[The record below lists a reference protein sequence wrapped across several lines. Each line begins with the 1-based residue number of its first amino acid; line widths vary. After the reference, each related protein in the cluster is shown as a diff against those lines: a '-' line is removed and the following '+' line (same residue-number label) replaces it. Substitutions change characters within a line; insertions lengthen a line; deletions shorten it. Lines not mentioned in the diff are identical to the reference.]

1 MPPFNNQSFL
11 RNAERNVTNAQS
23 KVFENLNL
31 FVFSYMVI
39 ILVVANY
46 FTYTIRGY
54 RNSLPYIKVNII
66 LLLNCCLADIYN
78 SFVSITV
85 KLIPD

>member
-1 MPPFNNQSFL
+1 MPPFNNQTFL
-11 RNAERNVTNAQS
+11 IRNAERNVTNAQS
-23 KVFENLNL
+23 KVFENFNF

-54 RNSLPYIKVNII
+54 KNSLPYIKVNII
-66 LLLNCCLADIYN
+66 LLLNCCLADVYN
-78 SFVSITV
+78 IFVSITV
-85 KLIPD
+85 N